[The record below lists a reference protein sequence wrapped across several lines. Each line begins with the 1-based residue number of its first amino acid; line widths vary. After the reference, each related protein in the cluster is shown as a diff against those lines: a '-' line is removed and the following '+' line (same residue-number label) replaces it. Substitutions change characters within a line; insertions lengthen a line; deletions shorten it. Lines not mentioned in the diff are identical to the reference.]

1 MEIQIGYVQQESS
14 ETTFAHSSFPRLKRV
29 AAKVAVSL
37 VSFLLS
43 AILNTIVSLLFAG
56 EAMLLASITPFIHQL
71 PAIAPTIVVLTVI
84 FDCLVYYLFGQFNLQ
99 VLSQLVPLKFRRAML
114 TPIFCGMTLVWSLYL
129 IAGFASNDIN
139 RIGFFVA
146 LFGVAV
152 LGALRSKRKLE
163 RKLASSPLD
172 TVTDTFQVLLSIT
185 MQAKTVAEMENA
197 ASDCLSHLKTVSKT
211 PDDNI
216 AALIDELVNLKLL
229 AEASEVSSTQ
239 LRLLDKL

>member
-1 MEIQIGYVQQESS
+1 
-14 ETTFAHSSFPRLKRV
+14 
-29 AAKVAVSL
+29 
-37 VSFLLS
+37 
-43 AILNTIVSLLFAG
+43 
-56 EAMLLASITPFIHQL
+56 
-71 PAIAPTIVVLTVI
+71 
-84 FDCLVYYLFGQFNLQ
+84 
-99 VLSQLVPLKFRRAML
+99 ML

-146 LFGVAV
+146 LFSVAV
-152 LGALRSKRKLE
+152 LGALHSKRKLE

-172 TVTDTFQVLLSIT
+172 TVTETFQVLLSIT

-197 ASDCLSHLKTVSKT
+197 ALDCLSHLKIVSKT